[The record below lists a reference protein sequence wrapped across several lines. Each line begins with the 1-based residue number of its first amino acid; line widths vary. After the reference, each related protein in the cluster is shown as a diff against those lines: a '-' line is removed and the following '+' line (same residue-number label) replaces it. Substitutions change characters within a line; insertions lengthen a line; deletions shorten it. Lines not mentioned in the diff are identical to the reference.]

1 MQFRPPPLPP
11 LGLGQG
17 PVLPWGMTSDPA
29 YPLKSAAWLLD
40 HLTDPAVRLLD
51 CRYALSDPL
60 LGRLAYLEGHVPGA
74 VYADLETDLSGP
86 VQESGV
92 GGRHPLPD
100 PDTLAAWLGS
110 VGIGNSSVVVCYDD
124 PSGGQ
129 GFYAAR
135 AWWLLRWLGHREVYV
150 LDGGFPAYRAEGG
163 DVSTDEPAP
172 APTAFRPQ
180 VRPELVA
187 TAQDVA
193 GRPAGTLLLDS
204 RAPGRYRGEQ
214 EPIDARAGHIPG
226 AVNRDWSGA
235 LNSYGHWRAP
245 ETQAGRLDAG
255 AAPTITY
262 CGSGVSAAPNLLAR
276 ELAGVPL
283 GPDNRLYAGSWSDWI
298 SDPARPVATGDFSAG
313 DEVVGPHP
321 DTLAGDPS

>member
-1 MQFRPPPLPP
+1 
-11 LGLGQG
+11 
-17 PVLPWGMTSDPA
+17 MTAPA

-40 HLTDPAVRLLD
+40 HLDDPEVRVLD

-60 LGRLAYLEGHVPGA
+60 LGRLAYMDGHVPGA

-86 VQESGV
+86 VQEGGA

-100 PDTLAAWLGS
+100 PAALAAWLGS
-110 VGIGNSSVVVCYDD
+110 VGIGNGNVVVCYDD
-124 PSGGQ
+124 PGNGQ

-135 AWWLLRWLGHREVYV
+135 AWWLLRWLGHREAYV
-150 LDGGFPAYRAEGG
+150 LDGGYPAYRAEGG
-163 DVSTDEPAP
+163 EATAEEPAHAP
-172 APTAFRPQ
+172 ATFTPD

-193 GRPAGTLLLDS
+193 ERPEGTLLIDS
-204 RAPGRYRGEQ
+204 RAPERYRGER
-214 EPIDARAGHIPG
+214 EPIDAQAGHIPG

-235 LNSYGHWRAP
+235 LNAYGHWRDADAQ
-245 ETQAGRLDAG
+245 TGRLEAG
-255 AAPTITY
+255 TAPTITY

-298 SDPARPVATGDFSAG
+298 SDPARPVATGDFSTG
-313 DEVVGPHP
+313 DEVVGPRP
-321 DTLAGDPS
+321 ETPTGDPAQS

>member
-1 MQFRPPPLPP
+1 
-11 LGLGQG
+11 
-17 PVLPWGMTSDPA
+17 MTSDPA

-150 LDGGFPAYRAEGG
+150 LDGGFPADRAEGG

-245 ETQAGRLDAG
+245 EAQAGRLDAG